1 VWAKIGVS
9 VTADDTTAPDGNT
22 TADLLTE
29 SAVDEGHRILQ
40 TFTTVSGTTYALS
53 AYVKANGRDF
63 AQIFLGGAYAPAN
76 SSANFDLVNST
87 VTQTGGGII
96 SAGIEAVT
104 QGFFRIHV
112 TFEATASASGNSG
125 VSLADSGAANYAASY
140 PGDGTSGIYI
150 WGAQLE
156 EGSFPTSYIPTAGTQ
171 VTRAA
176 DDCVRTLGDEFNPSE
191 GTLYYE
197 GVVVDSSVGGENAFK
212 NVLALYENT
221 GNRLAI
227 LGTSSEVRVF
237 DGSSFEN
244 VGVSLGAVGDPVRYA
259 LAYSGL
265 TWRLVLNGA
274 VVSNG
279 TGNFD
284 AQAFTTYSISQ
295 AQGGLLPALVKDTRL
310 FPTAL
315 SDDELITLTGGN

>member
-1 VWAKIGVS
+1 MWAKIGVS

-176 DDCVRTLGDEFNPSE
+176 DDCVRVLGDEYNVSE
-191 GTLYYE
+191 GTLIFHERGNLTQNGITSGIYW
-197 GVVVDSSVGGENAFK
+197 GSK
-212 NVLALYENT
+212 NI
-221 GNRLAI
+221 NRI
-227 LGTSSEVRVF
+227 SKTGTSSDATQITLMIKSSSTQF
-237 DGSSFEN
+237 NSPLGSELKWAISYKD
-244 VGVSLGAVGDPVRYA
+244 VGDSFGALNGEARFIDSNLGSLPAERIALNQIGNTNFSFGNTYKSVRYIP
-259 LAYSGL
+259 
-265 TWRLVLNGA
+265 R
-274 VVSNG
+274 
-279 TGNFD
+279 
-284 AQAFTTYSISQ
+284 
-295 AQGGLLPALVKDTRL
+295 
-310 FPTAL
+310 AL
-315 SDDELITLTGGN
+315 SEAELITLTGGT